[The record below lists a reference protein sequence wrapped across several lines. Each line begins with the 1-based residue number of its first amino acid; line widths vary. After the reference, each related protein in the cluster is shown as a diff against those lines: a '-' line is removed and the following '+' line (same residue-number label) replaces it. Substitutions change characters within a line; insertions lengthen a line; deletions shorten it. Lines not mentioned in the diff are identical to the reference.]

1 MSGKSIRVLVVDDH
15 QLMIEGL
22 KSLLE
27 CEDDIVFAGGAN
39 SMAETLAFLSHNLV
53 DVILM
58 DINMPD
64 GSGIETTGQI
74 RNLYPQV
81 KVIALTMHDDI
92 SIITRMIRA
101 GASGYILKRTNM
113 NEVIEA
119 IRVVSNNGR
128 YLSKYAQ
135 NIVMD
140 NLIMP
145 SVKPDVKEDA
155 KPMLSAREIEVLNLV
170 AKEYSNEQI
179 AEKLFISE
187 RTVEAHRRNI
197 FIKTK
202 TKSIVG
208 LIKYAIN
215 NGLID
220 AGSNEN

>member
-1 MSGKSIRVLVVDDH
+1 MNKEQIKVLIVDDH

-39 SMAETLAFLSHNLV
+39 SMAETLNFLETHPV

-58 DINMPD
+58 DINMPN
-64 GSGIETTGQI
+64 GSGIETTEKVKQ
-74 RNLYPQV
+74 LYPSV

-92 SIITRMIRA
+92 SIITRMIQA
-101 GASGYILKRTNM
+101 GASGFVLKRTHM

-119 IRVVSNNGR
+119 LRIVHNNGK
-128 YLSKYAQ
+128 YLSINTQ
-135 NIVMD
+135 QIVMD
-140 NLIMP
+140 NLGTPVETTDI
-145 SVKPDVKEDA
+145 KEEA
-155 KPMLSAREIEVLNLV
+155 KPTLSAREIEVLNLV

-179 AEKLFISE
+179 AEKLYISE

-197 FIKTK
+197 LIKTK

-208 LIKYAIN
+208 LIKYAISH
-215 NGLID
+215 GII
-220 AGSNEN
+220 ET